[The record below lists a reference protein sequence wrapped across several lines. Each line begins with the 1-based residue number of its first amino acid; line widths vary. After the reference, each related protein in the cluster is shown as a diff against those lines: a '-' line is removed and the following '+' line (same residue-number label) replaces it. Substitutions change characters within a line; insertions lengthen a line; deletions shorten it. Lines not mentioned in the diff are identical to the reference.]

1 MAHTFMKI
9 NAFFRFIKHEFANWQ
24 GCIVIPRN
32 VLYAT
37 YSNWSWSWFD
47 SLYPPRL
54 QRAAFVFFMFCSK
67 GHASMN
73 ERGDRIIC
81 LSPCIVWS
89 CGKFQVITEIT
100 ITHRQQPRL
109 SFKELPNLSHIFFLR
124 NNTMGVPFFRDD
136 LNIMPSLLIW
146 VCIEITT

>member
-24 GCIVIPRN
+24 GCMVIPRN

-100 ITHRQQPRL
+100 ITHRQQQPRL
-109 SFKELPNLSHIFFLR
+109 SSTADTSKLLPASHRRRRKLSRLKLPMLQPI
-124 NNTMGVPFFRDD
+124 P
-136 LNIMPSLLIW
+136 W
-146 VCIEITT
+146 WTTSQSEMKQ